1 MMSAQKEASIHL
13 DIYSDVICPWCFVG
27 KARLDA
33 ALKIIGQS
41 VKISSA
47 WKPFELNP
55 TMPSQGVDRKE
66 YMLKKFGTS
75 DISAMQKR
83 LTDAGAEDGVRFD
96 FAAMKRVPNTFNA
109 HRLLWWSKKEDK
121 QHHLSEV
128 LFRAYFL
135 EGKDIGDIEV
145 LTAAAQEAGLDAAE
159 SRKFLSSEQG
169 TTEVR
174 EEENAGRLLGI
185 SAVPTFVLNG
195 EIIAS
200 GAIPASELASLL
212 KDAATVTVP

>member
-1 MMSAQKEASIHL
+1 MSAQKEASIHL

>member
-1 MMSAQKEASIHL
+1 
-13 DIYSDVICPWCFVG
+13 
-27 KARLDA
+27 
-33 ALKIIGQS
+33 
-41 VKISSA
+41 
-47 WKPFELNP
+47 
-55 TMPSQGVDRKE
+55 MPSQGVDRKE

-174 EEENAGRLLGI
+174 EEDCWE
-185 SAVPTFVLNG
+185 
-195 EIIAS
+195 
-200 GAIPASELASLL
+200 
-212 KDAATVTVP
+212 